1 MSYVVNGDVATMSA
15 TIFACS
21 HKFDNGV
28 VVVNTTPHPIT
39 MVNTDGTPVGI
50 PSSVPAGERSG
61 KLLINAR
68 AEETPCGK
76 HTVRTRFV
84 GDDSAVAII
93 RAIQACFP
101 EEHANGDLMIVGS
114 IIAANTYTEVVGLVP
129 APGYE
134 RVPPAEKRMSCE
146 KFNQGDAE

>member
-1 MSYVVNGDVATMSA
+1 MSCFKCEVATMNA
-15 TIFACS
+15 IILNCS

-39 MVNTDGTPVGI
+39 MVNTDGNSVVI

-61 KLLINAR
+61 KLLVNAR

-84 GDDSAVAII
+84 GDEFALAII
-93 RAIQACFP
+93 AAIQACFP

-114 IIAANTYTEVVGLVP
+114 IIAANTYADVVGLVP

-134 RVPPAEKRMSCE
+134 RVAPADKKMSCE
-146 KFNQGDAE
+146 KFNQGEA